1 MLIYEKYEKFTHRHA
16 DLKKDRQ
23 TDRHTDRRTGTQTH
37 TQTDRQT
44 DRVTCKIFWILLYN
58 GRVRKSD
65 LSSHL

>member
-23 TDRHTDRRTGTQTH
+23 TDRRTGTQTH

-44 DRVTCKIFWILLYN
+44 DRVTCKIFWILLNN

-65 LSSHL
+65 VSSHL

>member
-1 MLIYEKYEKFTHRHA
+1 MLFYKKYEKFTHRHA
-16 DLKKDRQ
+16 DLKKDTQ
-23 TDRHTDRRTGTQTH
+23 TDRQTG

-44 DRVTCKIFWILLYN
+44 DRVTCKIFWILLNN